1 MIGREQSSRTYPQL
15 GVSEAHHPISHH
27 LNDPGKLT
35 SLAKINT
42 HHVNQFAYY
51 LEKLRSTPDGD
62 GSLLDHTI
70 IIEHLS
76 VA

>member
-42 HHVNQFAYY
+42 HHVNQHRKGRAP
-51 LEKLRSTPDGD
+51 LGRVTGP
-62 GSLLDHTI
+62 
-70 IIEHLS
+70 
-76 VA
+76 ARNA